1 MLTAFAAVVVV
12 FLALDAVWLK
22 FVIRPV
28 FESDVPRLLA
38 DEPKLGVAALFYVG
52 YCAGVVWFAVR
63 PAMEGGGLGAAALNG
78 FLLGLVAYGC
88 YEFTN
93 WATLEGWTPRMV
105 AMDVAWGA
113 VLTAVAATAGAW
125 AAV

>member
-1 MLTAFAAVVVV
+1 MLAAFAAVLVV

-28 FESDVPRLLA
+28 FEADVPRLLA
-38 DEPKLGVAALFYVG
+38 DDPKLGVAALFYVG

-63 PAMEGGGLGAAALNG
+63 PSLDGGGIGSAALNG

-93 WATLEGWTPRMV
+93 WATLAGWTPRMV

-113 VLTAVAATAGAW
+113 ALTATAAAAGAW
-125 AAV
+125 AAA